1 MNKCSIRLN
10 VIKDFN
16 NGFTTKELI
25 DKYGYSKTTIN
36 DWLRPTRLEIENNGL
51 KELRKKFSTL
61 SKEFEIMKIE
71 LEIYKN
77 LECLPS
83 SKRIDKL
90 NAIEKYYNIYPV
102 KTMCRILD
110 VSVGTFYNHL
120 NRRVEEKSNIKR
132 DKILKPLVLE
142 VYNKSKQR
150 FGSVKIAQVL
160 RNEGHTISNNKSKQ
174 LMNELNIKPIL
185 GKKKK
190 MDYSNIESKNKYLKN
205 KVGRNFKRDN
215 PNEVWATDVTE
226 VDVLDN
232 VFFVCV
238 ILDLFSRKVIG
249 YRVHCKNNTK
259 LVINTLKDAYEN
271 RNAPSNVIVHS
282 DRGSNY
288 TSFKYRS
295 LLKSLKLI
303 PSYSKTA
310 RPTENAVVESFF
322 SHFKKEEIYKND
334 YNTLEELTTSV
345 DEYIAFFNDYR
356 PHHHL
361 NGQTP
366 NNFESKYIIKNG
378 LVAQQ
383 CDKSNFAL
391 EIKKTFSSGQLIQK
405 GSKVLL

>member
-1 MNKCSIRLN
+1 
-10 VIKDFN
+10 
-16 NGFTTKELI
+16 
-25 DKYGYSKTTIN
+25 
-36 DWLRPTRLEIENNGL
+36 
-51 KELRKKFSTL
+51 
-61 SKEFEIMKIE
+61 
-71 LEIYKN
+71 
-77 LECLPS
+77 
-83 SKRIDKL
+83 
-90 NAIEKYYNIYPV
+90 
-102 KTMCRILD
+102 MCRILD

-160 RNEGHTISNNKSKQ
+160 RNEGHTISNKKSKK

-226 VDVLDN
+226 VNVLDN

-238 ILDLFSRKVIG
+238 ILDLFSRKVIA

-259 LVINTLKDAYEN
+259 LVVNTLKDAYEN

-310 RPTENAVVESFF
+310 RPTENAVIESFF

-345 DEYIAFFNDYR
+345 DEYVAFFNDYR

-366 NNFESKYIIKNG
+366 NNFESKYIIK
-378 LVAQQ
+378 
-383 CDKSNFAL
+383 
-391 EIKKTFSSGQLIQK
+391 KTFSSGQLIKK